1 MQQNL
6 KYYNYNTIMNK
17 NEFKCFYEFC
27 VNNNLMNRTVAD
39 ALREYDIAGVN
50 DAIEQFIELQGGY
63 R

>member
-1 MQQNL
+1 MD
-6 KYYNYNTIMNK
+6 K

-27 VNNNLMNRTVAD
+27 VNKNLMNRTVAD
-39 ALREYDIAGVN
+39 ALMEYDIAGIN

>member
-1 MQQNL
+1 
-6 KYYNYNTIMNK
+6 MNK

-27 VNNNLMNRTVAD
+27 ISNKLMHRTVAD
-39 ALREYDIAGVN
+39 ALKEYNIAGIN

>member
-1 MQQNL
+1 
-6 KYYNYNTIMNK
+6 MNK

-39 ALREYDIAGVN
+39 ALEEYNIAGIN
-50 DAIEQFIELQGGY
+50 DAIENFIELQGGY

>member
-1 MQQNL
+1 MD
-6 KYYNYNTIMNK
+6 K

-50 DAIEQFIELQGGY
+50 DVIE
-63 R
+63 

>member
-1 MQQNL
+1 
-6 KYYNYNTIMNK
+6 MNK

-39 ALREYDIAGVN
+39 ALEEYDIASMN
-50 DAIEQFIELQGGY
+50 DAIERFIDSQGGY

>member
-1 MQQNL
+1 MD
-6 KYYNYNTIMNK
+6 K

-39 ALREYDIAGVN
+39 ALREYDIAGMN
-50 DAIEQFIELQGGY
+50 DAIENFIELQGGY